1 MEIVLKPFKL
11 GNQYYVYDR
20 NTNKILAVP
29 KQDYEVLCSNQSS
42 TEKNAVLKKYQ
53 SKGFFLE
60 NRLTEIKHPA
70 NDFVTQFEEALQDY
84 WSSKGLY
91 PSVRYFSYPVP

>member
-53 SKGFFLE
+53 SKGFLKTDLRKL
-60 NRLTEIKHPA
+60 NIRPMIL
-70 NDFVTQFEEALQDY
+70 
-84 WSSKGLY
+84 
-91 PSVRYFSYPVP
+91 

>member
-70 NDFVTQFEEALQDY
+70 NDFVTQFEEENVTQLILQVTQDCN
-84 WSSKGLY
+84 L
-91 PSVRYFSYPVP
+91 RCSYC